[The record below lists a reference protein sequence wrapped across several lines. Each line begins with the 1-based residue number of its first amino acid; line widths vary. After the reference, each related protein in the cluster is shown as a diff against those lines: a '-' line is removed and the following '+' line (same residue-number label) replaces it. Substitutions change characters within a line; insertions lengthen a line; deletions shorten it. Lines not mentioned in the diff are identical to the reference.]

1 MTEQNGGVLE
11 ALVENHRRFLAF
23 VERRTNDRVIAEDIL
38 QQAFVKGLRHAGEIR
53 DEERVVAW
61 FYRVLRNA
69 LADHWRGQAA
79 ELRALQ
85 GYSAEVE
92 EPVEPPPE
100 VAAELCRCFEP
111 LLRTLKP
118 EYAEILRRVDLGEV
132 RPVDFAVDAGITAN
146 NAMVRL
152 HRARQALRKQLEQS
166 CRTCATH
173 GCLDCSCGT
182 QQPEEVPASS

>member
-1 MTEQNGGVLE
+1 MAEQNGGVLE

-23 VERRTNDRVIAEDIL
+23 VERRINDRATAEDIL
-38 QQAFVKGLRHAGEIR
+38 QQAFVKGLEHAAEIR

-61 FYRVLRNA
+61 FYRILRNA
-69 LADHWRGQAA
+69 LADHWRGHAA

-85 GYSAEVE
+85 GFSAEVE
-92 EPVEPPPE
+92 ETVEPPAE
-100 VAAELCRCFEP
+100 VVAELCLCFEP
-111 LLRTLKP
+111 LLETLKP

-132 RPVDFAVDAGITAN
+132 RPVDFASEVGITAN

-152 HRARQALRKQLEQS
+152 HRARRALRKQLEQS

-182 QQPEEVPASS
+182 QQAEEVPVTF